1 MTMLVFSLYILAL
14 IIQTGAVLVC
24 WSAFSFANRFRSGWV
39 VLSIGLLLMLG
50 RRLGPIWAFDRH
62 RDIAYGLYDSSMS
75 LVISLLLFAGVMTI
89 RHALI
94 DLNNKNKEL
103 DFINRFDMLTHAT
116 SRAEMMRLGRLEIE
130 RSLRNRMPLA
140 VIELDIDRFKNIN
153 DQYGHQVG
161 DEVLKSLTQHCQM
174 TLRANDFFGRVGGE
188 EFVIL
193 LPETTASRAMDAAE
207 RIRMTIASAE
217 HHTSASKTISITI
230 SLGVSIFEPASCMP
244 IEHDELFKQQLD
256 RADQAMYQAKRSGR
270 NCVRMWNTSTPTPE
284 QSG

>member
-1 MTMLVFSLYILAL
+1 MAMLVFSLYILAL
-14 IIQTGAVLVC
+14 IIQASTVLVC
-24 WSAFSFANRFRSGWV
+24 WSAFRFSNRFRSGWV

-62 RDIAYGLYDSSMS
+62 CDLAYGIYDSCMS
-75 LVISLLLFAGVMTI
+75 LLISLLLFAGVMTI
-89 RHALI
+89 RYALI
-94 DLNNKNKEL
+94 ELSKKNDEL
-103 DFINRFDMLTHAT
+103 DQLNRFDTLTHAL
-116 SRAEMMRLGRLEIE
+116 SRSEVMRLGQLEIE

-153 DQYGHQVG
+153 DHYGHQVG
-161 DEVLKSLTQHCQM
+161 DEILKSLTRHCQA

-193 LPETTASRAMDAAE
+193 LSETTASRAMDAAE

-217 HHTSASKTISITI
+217 HHTSAPKAISISI
-230 SLGVSIFEPASCMP
+230 SLGVSVFEPASCMS